1 MTDYIGTWTWN
12 SSDPPAAT
20 GELRTDSRN
29 WSGATVLSFWAHDN
43 TGVDGAGVFTLMRAG
58 DTIHIDQVGNTSNR
72 SDYTVS
78 AVPTLSAGVWSVPVT
93 RTGGSGQAS
102 NGQNTAVTLSV
113 AAEAPVDIHIVATMQ
128 MNPAISLERYN
139 AFYTAL
145 QAFIANYAHLMD
157 NIQYDTMAPTATTI
171 PVLSGITPVATT
183 TADDFDL
190 TNLAIPDPRPR
201 QVILA
206 PPGQTTVVPIVQTTA
221 GQENQ
226 AKGA

>member
-1 MTDYIGTWTWN
+1 MTDYTGTWTWN

-29 WSGATVLSFWAHDN
+29 WSGATVLSFWAQDN
-43 TGVDGAGVFTLMRAG
+43 TGVDGAGVFALMQAG

-78 AVPTLSAGVWSVPVT
+78 AAPTLNAGVWSVPVT

-102 NGQNTAVTLSV
+102 NGQNTAVTMV
-113 AAEAPVDIHIVATMQ
+113 VQAAPPRDIHITANIV
-128 MNPAISLERYN
+128 MNPAISLERYE

-145 QAFIANYAHLMD
+145 QAFVLRYEPLVNSVK
-157 NIQYDTMAPTATTI
+157 YDTVAPTATTI
-171 PVLSGITPVATT
+171 PVLSGMNGVSTT
-183 TADDFDL
+183 TVENLDL
-190 TNLAIPDPRPR
+190 SNLAIPDPRPR